1 MSTHKMRTG
10 TETPRRARGRPRGFE
25 PGKVLDQA
33 RQVFLA
39 KGFAAASLDD
49 LAAATG
55 LNRPSLYAAFGD
67 KEQLYVL
74 ALRRYVGH
82 LLAGLDLLLAQ
93 EAPLAE
99 RLERVFEAAI
109 RLYCEP
115 PLHAGCM
122 LVSTATTESP
132 GRPVIAAAS
141 AEFIAEFDRR
151 FERCFARAVRAGELA
166 RKPSARTRA
175 QMASALLHTLAVRAR
190 TGTSA
195 AELRS
200 IAAAILPAIGAR
212 DGPKL

>member
-1 MSTHKMRTG
+1 MSTNKVRTG

-25 PGKVLDQA
+25 PTEALDKA
-33 RQVFLA
+33 RRVFLQ

-74 ALRRYVGH
+74 ALRRYVGQ
-82 LLAGLDLLLAQ
+82 LLAGLDAI
-93 EAPLAE
+93 LAE
-99 RLERVFEAAI
+99 DAPVAERMKRVFEAAI
-109 RLYCEP
+109 HRYCAP
-115 PLHAGCM
+115 PVQSGCM

-141 AEFIAEFDRR
+141 AELVAEFDAR
-151 FERCFARAVRAGELA
+151 FEKCFRRAIKAGELGN
-166 RKPSARTRA
+166 RPSARTRA
-175 QMASALLHTLAVRAR
+175 HMANALLHTLAVRAR
-190 TGTSA
+190 TGTPP

-200 IAAAILPAIGAR
+200 IAAAILPSICDKGTV
-212 DGPKL
+212 P